1 MSIHTLERLD
11 SVRDRASEG
20 HARPRLQTSID
31 ARMKTTA
38 NFRRTRVRG
47 LAKTSLLANFV
58 AAAYNLIRL
67 ARLAPLAA

>member
-1 MSIHTLERLD
+1 MIEKIF
-11 SVRDRASEG
+11 G
-20 HARPRLQTSID
+20 W
-31 ARMKTTA
+31 MKTTA